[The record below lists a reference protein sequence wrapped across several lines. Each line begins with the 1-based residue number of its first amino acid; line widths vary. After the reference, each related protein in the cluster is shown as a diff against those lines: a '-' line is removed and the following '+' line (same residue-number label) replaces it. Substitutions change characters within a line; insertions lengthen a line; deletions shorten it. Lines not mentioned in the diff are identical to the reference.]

1 MSVTPQKVMDAAT
14 SVSVEIILNATK
26 MMAKDET
33 FTNDELKSIGSAMGW
48 LALITVGTKNDIFAK
63 LKDAATS
70 SSAMAKKLEQTDKTA
85 SASSGRPSR
94 TAVGA
99 KRSRRG
105 GFAVNGIGIIMG
117 CIALL
122 FGGQKYR
129 AIVSLDEQRDIIR
142 QAALQ
147 QITSACPVNIRLPPA
162 VSRLNPQALNAQ
174 IVAQH
179 ANDQA
184 TCTMIETAARN
195 RVAMAEAAY
204 EAALNQ
210 IPAGIGALATVGIV
224 AAGGPITAA
233 SITAAAA
240 GGVGVSQIAG
250 VLVNGILPD
259 GAQLTTFIKDVNT
272 GLSAIL
278 PPSAQTAIAPP
289 GQAAIAPPPGG
300 KRVRTRRRKLT
311 RRSTKRRT
319 FLY

>member
-1 MSVTPQKVMDAAT
+1 
-14 SVSVEIILNATK
+14 
-26 MMAKDET
+26 
-33 FTNDELKSIGSAMGW
+33 
-48 LALITVGTKNDIFAK
+48 
-63 LKDAATS
+63 
-70 SSAMAKKLEQTDKTA
+70 
-85 SASSGRPSR
+85 
-94 TAVGA
+94 
-99 KRSRRG
+99 
-105 GFAVNGIGIIMG
+105 
-117 CIALL
+117 
-122 FGGQKYR
+122 
-129 AIVSLDEQRDIIR
+129 
-142 QAALQ
+142 
-147 QITSACPVNIRLPPA
+147 
-162 VSRLNPQALNAQ
+162 
-174 IVAQH
+174 
-179 ANDQA
+179 
-184 TCTMIETAARN
+184 
-195 RVAMAEAAY
+195 MAEAAY

>member
-1 MSVTPQKVMDAAT
+1 MSVTPQKVADAAT

-26 MMAKDET
+26 MMAKEET

-63 LKDAATS
+63 LKDAGIAS
-70 SSAMAKKLEQTDKTA
+70 AAMAKKLEQTTKTT
-85 SASSGRPSR
+85 SSTPVRPSR

-105 GFAVNGIGIIMG
+105 GFALSGTAIILG
-117 CIALL
+117 CIAIL

-129 AIVSLDEQRDIIR
+129 AIVSLDEQREIIR

-147 QITSACPVNIRLPPA
+147 QITSACPVSIRLPPA
-162 VSRLNPQALNAQ
+162 VSRLNPQAVNAQ
-174 IVAQH
+174 ILAQH

-184 TCTMIETAARN
+184 TCAMIETAARN
-195 RVAMAEAAY
+195 RVAMAETAY

-233 SITAAAA
+233 SIGTAAA
-240 GGVGVSQIAG
+240 GGVAVTQIAG
-250 VLVNGILPD
+250 VLVNGVLPD
-259 GAQLTTFIKDVNT
+259 GPQLTTFIKEVNT
-272 GLSAIL
+272 GLSAFL
-278 PPSAQTAIAPP
+278 PPSAQAAIAPPP
-289 GQAAIAPPPGG
+289 GQAAIAPPGG